1 MTKEQIIR
9 LLQDTIDGLNGK
21 DNGFENV
28 DVWRNPILP
37 KNLIWSDENPDLKQ
51 TQHAVY
57 ITFKTTD
64 TSSGAED

>member
-28 DVWRNPILP
+28 DVLKKTLQSVTDPNLK
-37 KNLIWSDENPDLKQ
+37 KNQ
-51 TQHAVY
+51 YAVF
-57 ITFKTTD
+57 INFETTD
-64 TSSGAED
+64 KSSGAED

>member
-28 DVWRNPILP
+28 DVLKKTLQSVIDP
-37 KNLIWSDENPDLKQ
+37 NLKK
-51 TQHAVY
+51 TQYAVF
-57 ITFKTTD
+57 INFETAD
-64 TSSGAED
+64 MSSGAED

>member
-28 DVWRNPILP
+28 DVLKKTLQSVVDP
-37 KNLIWSDENPDLKQ
+37 KLKK
-51 TQHAVY
+51 TQYAVY
-57 ITFKTTD
+57 INFETTD
-64 TSSGAED
+64 KSSGAED

>member
-21 DNGFENV
+21 DNGLENV
-28 DVWRNPILP
+28 DVLKKTLQSVIDP
-37 KNLIWSDENPDLKQ
+37 NLKK
-51 TQHAVY
+51 TQYAVY
-57 ITFKTTD
+57 INFETTD